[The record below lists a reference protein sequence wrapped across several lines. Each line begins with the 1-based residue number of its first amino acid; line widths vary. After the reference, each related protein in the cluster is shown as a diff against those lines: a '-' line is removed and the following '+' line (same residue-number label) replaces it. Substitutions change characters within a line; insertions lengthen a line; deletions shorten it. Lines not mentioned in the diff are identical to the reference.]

1 MAATTSDL
9 RNGIVL
15 RYNNDFCKV
24 IEWQHVKP
32 GKGGA
37 FVRIKLKNLRTGAVI
52 DDRMRAGETIDIV
65 RMERRTMQY
74 LYRDGDSLFFMDND
88 TFEQIPVPVDALGSG
103 IQFLKENETVGLIY
117 ADTGELVEVDLPTFV
132 ELAVTKTEIAVKGD
146 TATSVS
152 KPATLETGAVI
163 TVPGFIE
170 EGEVL
175 KIDTRTGAY
184 IGRVS
189 E

>member
-1 MAATTSDL
+1 MAATTSEL

-15 RYNNDFCKV
+15 RYKNELCKV

-37 FVRIKLKNLRTGAVI
+37 FVRIKLRNLRTGSVV
-52 DDRMRAGETIDIV
+52 DDRMRAGESIDIV
-65 RMERRTMQY
+65 RMERRTMEY
-74 LYRDGDSLFFMDND
+74 LYRDGDSLVFMDKD
-88 TFEQIPVPVDALGSG
+88 TFEQIPIPVEVLGSE
-103 IQFLKENETVGLIY
+103 IQFLKENEIIGLIY
-117 ADTGELVEVDLPTFV
+117 TDTGELVDVDLPTFV
-132 ELAVTKTEIAVKGD
+132 ELAVRNTEIAVKGD
-146 TATSVS
+146 TATSVN

-170 EGEVL
+170 EGEIL
-175 KIDTRTGAY
+175 KIDTRTGTY